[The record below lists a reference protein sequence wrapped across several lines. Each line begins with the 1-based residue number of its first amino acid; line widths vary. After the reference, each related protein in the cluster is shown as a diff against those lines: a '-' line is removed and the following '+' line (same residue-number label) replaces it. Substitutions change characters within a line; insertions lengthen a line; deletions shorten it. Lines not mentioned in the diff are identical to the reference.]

1 MECVEV
7 EVKVECVEVECGV
20 CRWRS
25 VCRVECVE
33 MEGGMWECVEGG
45 VWSVW
50 RCVVSGSWRWSVW
63 RQMLITWRC
72 GRIGCV
78 RSV

>member
-1 MECVEV
+1 M
-7 EVKVECVEVECGV
+7 ECVEVECGV

-50 RCVVSGSWRWSVW
+50 RCVVSRRAGDVC
-63 RQMLITWRC
+63 C
-72 GRIGCV
+72 GTRHLPSCGKNKTLDTA
-78 RSV
+78 